1 MEYTFTS
8 DNFEEEVL
16 KSDVPVLVDMFATWC
31 GPCKMMKPILEKISE
46 TGIAVFE
53 VDVEDQIELADK
65 YKVQSI
71 PTTIYFENG
80 VQVSKTIGARP
91 GSKILEE
98 FNHENNET
106 TSIKNN

>member
-1 MEYTFTS
+1 MIQKLKL
-8 DNFEEEVL
+8 EEFDEAI
-16 KSDVPVLVDMFATWC
+16 KSAEKVIIEFYATWC

-53 VDVEDQIELADK
+53 VDVEDQTELADK
-65 YKVQSI
+65 YEVQSI

-80 VQVSKTIGARP
+80 VQVSKTIGARS
-91 GSKILEE
+91 GSKLLEE
-98 FNHENNET
+98 FNHEANEI

>member
-1 MEYTFTS
+1 MIQKLKL
-8 DNFEEEVL
+8 EEFDEAI
-16 KSDVPVLVDMFATWC
+16 KSAEKVIIEFYATWC

-53 VDVEDQIELADK
+53 VDVEDQTELADK
-65 YKVQSI
+65 YEVQSI

-91 GSKILEE
+91 GSKLLEE